1 LLTSRFVASRRFYLE
16 DEALLIRIQEIK
28 KVGGLGWKSKMV
40 VGWAMDREVA
50 DGLLV
55 TDKTGNQKQLTA
67 IALRDEL
74 FNRLVAIGAQ
84 MWESW

>member
-1 LLTSRFVASRRFYLE
+1 M
-16 DEALLIRIQEIK
+16 
-28 KVGGLGWKSKMV
+28 GGLGWKSKMI

-50 DGLLV
+50 DGLLI
-55 TDKTGNQKQLTA
+55 TDKIGNKTQLTA